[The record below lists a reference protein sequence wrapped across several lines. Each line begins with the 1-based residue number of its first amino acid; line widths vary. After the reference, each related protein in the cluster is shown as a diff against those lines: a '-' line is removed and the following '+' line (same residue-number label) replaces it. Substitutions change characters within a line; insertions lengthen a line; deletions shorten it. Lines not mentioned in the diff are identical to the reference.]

1 MVLKLFVFFH
11 EKPRKSLTHLT
22 DIVTVHPSTIETRNK
37 TIKEFTMTGKDAKF
51 FVSFFV
57 ASLVAYIILSLL
69 GIRFRMEFMLFYVVF
84 EFIYIVVFKQKI
96 TPRIRA
102 WSLLG
107 LLLTSLLILLDKNVL
122 HIFM

>member
-1 MVLKLFVFFH
+1 
-11 EKPRKSLTHLT
+11 
-22 DIVTVHPSTIETRNK
+22 
-37 TIKEFTMTGKDAKF
+37 MTGKDAKF

-84 EFIYIVVFKQKI
+84 EFIYIVIFKQKI

-107 LLLTSLLILLDKNVL
+107 LMLTSLLILLDKSVL
-122 HIFM
+122 HIFI